1 MASLFVIAFLNT
13 TDRARITI
21 VYPMLLLLLT
31 AYFVRKG
38 NLAVCQRLIGRV
50 AAPVNLGQFFLLVM
64 QSTDTFFEEA
74 FSDSHAR

>member
-1 MASLFVIAFLNT
+1 
-13 TDRARITI
+13 
-21 VYPMLLLLLT
+21 MLLLLLT